1 MVEPEEDDLL
11 PTETEENSGNE
22 KTIVELKQLKAQAKS
37 VCTRT
42 RRQLLVII

>member
-11 PTETEENSGNE
+11 PTETKENSGNE
-22 KTIVELKQLKAQAKS
+22 KSIVELKQLNVQAKS

-42 RRQLLVII
+42 RRQLQVII